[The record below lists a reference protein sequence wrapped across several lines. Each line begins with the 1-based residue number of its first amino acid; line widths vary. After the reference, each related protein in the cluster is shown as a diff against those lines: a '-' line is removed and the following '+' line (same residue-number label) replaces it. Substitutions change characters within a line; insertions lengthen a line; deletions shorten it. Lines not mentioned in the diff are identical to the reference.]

1 MMESMRQTAMPP
13 RSDTTAAGPVRRPA
27 HAGSFY
33 PAEPEALTALVD
45 EQLAAAAARTPRFPH
60 GALAGLLVPHA
71 GLVYSGPVAAV
82 AWSVV
87 GQEPPTTIVIAGTN
101 HWAPAF
107 RGVGVW
113 SAGSWQTP
121 LGDLPVDA
129 GLARRIEALGPPF
142 RSEFDGHRAEHS
154 IEVQLPFVARV
165 APRARIVP
173 LLVSP
178 RTVGDTIR
186 AGEGLGRL
194 LAGLRASGE
203 RIALV
208 GTSDLAHYPDDAL
221 AREVDAEILEPILDL
236 DPTEVARREEEIRG
250 RGAPGLV
257 CGLCGLEPV
266 LFTMAAA
273 EEMGA
278 RSGQLLAEA
287 TSADVP
293 IGDPDRVVGYA
304 AVAFVG

>member
-1 MMESMRQTAMPP
+1 MTAMRQTALPP
-13 RSDTTAAGPVRRPA
+13 RLDVTEAGPTRRPA
-27 HAGSFY
+27 HAGTFY
-33 PAEPEALTALVD
+33 PAEPEALQALVD
-45 EQLAAAAARTPRFPH
+45 EQLAAAAARAPRFAH

-82 AWSVV
+82 AWSVI
-87 GQEPPTTIVIAGTN
+87 GQEPPSTIVIAGTN

-113 SAGSWQTP
+113 SSGVWQTP
-121 LGDLPVDA
+121 LGDVPVDA

-142 RSEFDGHRAEHS
+142 RSEIDGHRPEHS
-154 IEVQLPFVARV
+154 IEVQLPFVVRV
-165 APRARIVP
+165 APKARIVP

-178 RTVGDTIR
+178 RTVTDTIR
-186 AGEGLGRL
+186 AGEWLGRL
-194 LAGLRASGE
+194 LAGLRAAGE
-203 RIALV
+203 RITLV

-221 AREVDAEILEPILDL
+221 AREVDAEILEPILEL
-236 DPTEVARREEEIRG
+236 DPTEVARREEAIRR
-250 RGAPGLV
+250 RGDPGLV

-266 LFTMAAA
+266 LLTLAAV

-293 IGDPDRVVGYA
+293 IGDPERVVGYA

>member
-1 MMESMRQTAMPP
+1 MRQTAMPP
-13 RSDTTAAGPVRRPA
+13 RFDTASAGPVRRPA

-45 EQLAAAAARTPRFPH
+45 EQLATAAAKVPRFTR

-82 AWSVV
+82 AWSIV
-87 GQEPPTTIVIAGTN
+87 GEEPPTTIVIAGTN

-113 SAGSWQTP
+113 SSGVWQTP
-121 LGDLPVDA
+121 LGEVPVDA

-142 RSEFDGHRAEHS
+142 RSEIDGHRPEHS
-154 IEVQLPFVARV
+154 IEVQLPFLVRV

-178 RTVGDTIR
+178 RTVADTIR
-186 AGEGLGRL
+186 AGEWLGRL

-236 DPTEVARREEEIRG
+236 DTAEVARREEAIRS
-250 RGAPGLV
+250 RGDPGLV

-266 LFTMAAA
+266 LLTLAAV

-304 AVAFVG
+304 AVAFVS

>member
-1 MMESMRQTAMPP
+1 MESMRQTVFPP
-13 RSDTTAAGPVRRPA
+13 RLETTDVGPIRRPA
-27 HAGSFY
+27 HAGTFY
-33 PAEPEALTALVD
+33 PAEPEALAALVD
-45 EQLAAAAARTPRFPH
+45 EQLAAAAGKAPRFAH

-82 AWSVV
+82 AWSVI
-87 GQEPPTTIVIAGTN
+87 GQEPPSTIVIAGTN
-101 HWAPAF
+101 HWAPTF

-113 SAGSWQTP
+113 SSGTWQTP
-121 LGDLPVDA
+121 LGDVAVDA

-142 RSEFDGHRAEHS
+142 RSELEGHRPEHS
-154 IEVQLPFVARV
+154 IEVQLPFVLRV
-165 APRARIVP
+165 APKARIVP

-178 RTVGDTIR
+178 RTVADTIR
-186 AGEGLGRL
+186 AGEWLGRL

-203 RIALV
+203 RVVLV
-208 GTSDLAHYPDDAL
+208 ASSDLAHYPDDAL

-236 DPTEVARREEEIRG
+236 DAAEVARREEAIRS
-250 RGAPGLV
+250 RGERGLV

-266 LFTMAAA
+266 LLTIAAV

-278 RSGQLLAEA
+278 RAGQLLAEA

-293 IGDPDRVVGYA
+293 IGDPERVVGYA

>member
-1 MMESMRQTAMPP
+1 MRRTAMPP
-13 RSDTTAAGPVRRPA
+13 RFDTTAAGPIRRPA

-45 EQLAAAAARTPRFPH
+45 EQLATAAAKVPRFAR

-87 GQEPPTTIVIAGTN
+87 GEEPPSTIVIAGTN

-113 SAGSWQTP
+113 SSGAWQTP
-121 LGDLPVDA
+121 LGEVPVDA

-142 RSEFDGHRAEHS
+142 RSEIDGHRPEHS
-154 IEVQLPFVARV
+154 IEVQLPFVVRV
-165 APRARIVP
+165 APKARIVP

-186 AGEGLGRL
+186 AGEWLGRL

-203 RIALV
+203 RILLV
-208 GTSDLAHYPDDAL
+208 GTSDLAHYPDDTL

-236 DPTEVARREEEIRG
+236 DTAEVARREEAIRS
-250 RGAPGLV
+250 RGDPGLV

-266 LFTMAAA
+266 LLTLAAV